1 MSNCLDYQ
9 SRLLKVQARDKDN
22 GVSYPHMLN
31 GTLVAVQR
39 AITCIVENY
48 LREDHIEIP
57 QPLQHYVGVAKF
69 SKPND
74 KKKNVM

>member
-1 MSNCLDYQ
+1 
-9 SRLLKVQARDKDN
+9 
-22 GVSYPHMLN
+22 MLN